1 MATFREALDY
11 AQQNPNS
18 DFAKQFELGIKSG
31 AFVEPAKA
39 EGFDLTPY
47 VSTQNQEQQPEQT
60 GGIKQVV
67 TEPFRTLV
75 AQPGIR
81 TGQAIGSLGLM
92 LANKLSGGKLS
103 ENVQAR
109 TGQTLEQRL
118 PEVVGQDVVSPGG
131 TLLSKGVKQFGE
143 GGGQQVIGEML
154 QTGSYLYPFGTVA
167 GAAGRAVGS
176 KVAGN
181 VISGATGG
189 YLADV
194 GYGLAEGQG
203 AEVLKPGVGTIIGGA
218 IPAIAPAVRGTK
230 KVAEEAV

>member
-18 DFAKQFELGIKSG
+18 DFAKQFEAGIKSG

-47 VSTQNQEQQPEQT
+47 VSASQPEQQAQPEQT
-60 GGIKQVV
+60 GGIKQIV

-103 ENVQAR
+103 
-109 TGQTLEQRL
+109 
-118 PEVVGQDVVSPGG
+118 
-131 TLLSKGVKQFGE
+131 
-143 GGGQQVIGEML
+143 
-154 QTGSYLYPFGTVA
+154 
-167 GAAGRAVGS
+167 
-176 KVAGN
+176 
-181 VISGATGG
+181 
-189 YLADV
+189 
-194 GYGLAEGQG
+194 
-203 AEVLKPGVGTIIGGA
+203 
-218 IPAIAPAVRGTK
+218 
-230 KVAEEAV
+230 

>member
-18 DFAKQFELGIKSG
+18 DFAKQFEAGIKSG

-47 VSTQNQEQQPEQT
+47 VSASQPEQQAQPEQT
-60 GGIKQVV
+60 GGIKQIV

-103 ENVQAR
+103 ENVRAR
-109 TGQTLEQRL
+109 TGQTLEERL
-118 PEVVGQDVVSPGG
+118 PEAVGQDVVSPGG

-143 GGGQQVIGEML
+143 GGGQQIIGEML
-154 QTGSYLYPFGTVA
+154 QTGSYLYPFGSVA
-167 GAAGRAVGS
+167 GAAGKAVGS

-181 VISGATGG
+181 VISGAIVTGK
-189 YLADV
+189 
-194 GYGLAEGQG
+194 Q
-203 AEVLKPGVGTIIGGA
+203 IGRA
-218 IPAIAPAVRGTK
+218 HV
-230 KVAEEAV
+230 